1 MARYLSRV
9 QTGSPRG
16 VPSGYF
22 VGCIA
27 YPDSGRLTVV
37 LCHCR
42 SPRLRRPFPVVALD
56 PPMIE
61 IDDPQ
66 NYEGFVS
73 MAPSVAEAR
82 RSRDQET
89 LR

>member
-9 QTGSPRG
+9 QTRSPCG

-22 VGCIA
+22 VGCNA

-37 LCHCR
+37 LRHRR

-56 PPMIE
+56 PPTIE

-66 NYEGFVS
+66 NYEGFVPI
-73 MAPSVAEAR
+73 APSAV
-82 RSRDQET
+82 
-89 LR
+89 

>member
-9 QTGSPRG
+9 QTRSPRC

-22 VGCIA
+22 VGCTA
-27 YPDSGRLTVV
+27 YPDSGRVTAV
-37 LCHCR
+37 LRHCR

-56 PPMIE
+56 PPTIE

-66 NYEGFVS
+66 NYQGFVPV
-73 MAPSVAEAR
+73 APSAV
-82 RSRDQET
+82 
-89 LR
+89 